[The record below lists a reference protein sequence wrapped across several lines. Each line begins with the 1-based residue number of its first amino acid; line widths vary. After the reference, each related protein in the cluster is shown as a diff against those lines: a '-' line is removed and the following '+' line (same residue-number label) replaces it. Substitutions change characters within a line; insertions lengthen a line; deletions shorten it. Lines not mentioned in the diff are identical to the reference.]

1 MTSSTRTPKRDKR
14 KDMALVRGLAVFS
27 GIILFFTM
35 NALPQDSSSFSQAQ
49 SFLREASALIRQ
61 IDKDQRS
68 SAAANIAGQQARMGD
83 LEGALTTAHRAG
95 SSSAQVFA
103 AGSTAY
109 TLVSQGNL
117 PLALEV
123 IQNSS
128 QGQDPAKANDYLSVA
143 QWLAEHHNFEHALE
157 VARLIQRA
165 KPYFGQTNNF
175 VGTLL
180 RIQAE
185 QFKAGDR
192 AGAQGTIDEALAAVA
207 WERDHP
213 EDPWFAESMPAG
225 LYANIAAELAHEG
238 NRPAAISVVDHI
250 YDLLA
255 AARTE
260 QAKEDLLLYV
270 GQAQLGM
277 GELDAAIATAEELP
291 PGNHRDG
298 IVLQVGFERAKVG
311 DLSGALDDATA
322 LSYEPWRNISLLEL
336 AVGFSSLGNDAQALA
351 TLDLIPEPGERADGL
366 AQLASLQ
373 AERHDPSAP
382 LALELAYEAA
392 MNAGA
397 ETKPYVFEGIAV
409 THADLG
415 DFGAAEDMIAR
426 MNDSSK
432 VWPLWVVTEMLIRSG
447 REAEAI
453 SLAESQSAPKPRAY
467 ALLGVATALINK
479 QREAAHYW
487 LNSSP

>member
-1 MTSSTRTPKRDKR
+1 MNSSTRTAKRDKR
-14 KDMALVRGLAVFS
+14 KDIALVRGLAVSS
-27 GIILFFTM
+27 GIILFFTI

-49 SFLREASALIRQ
+49 SFLRKASALIPQ
-61 IDKDQRS
+61 IDHRS
-68 SAAANIAGQQARMGD
+68 SAAANIAGQQARIGD
-83 LEGALTTAHRAG
+83 FEGALTTMQRAG
-95 SSSAQVFA
+95 TPGAQVST
-103 AGSTAY
+103 AGSIAY
-109 TLVSQGNL
+109 TLASQGNV
-117 PLALEV
+117 PMALEV

-128 QGQDPAKANDYLSVA
+128 KGEDAAKSNAYGSVVL
-143 QWLAEHHNFEHALE
+143 WLAEHHDFEHALE
-157 VARLIQRA
+157 VARLIRRA

-180 RIQAE
+180 PIAAE

-192 AGAQGTIDEALAAVA
+192 TGAQETIDEALVAVQ

-213 EDPWFAESMPAG
+213 EDRWFAESMPAG

-238 NRPAAISVVDHI
+238 NRPAAISVVDRL

-255 AARTE
+255 VASTE
-260 QAKEDLLLYV
+260 QAKQDLLFCL
-270 GQAQLGM
+270 GEAQLGI
-277 GELDAAIATAEELP
+277 GELDAAMASADQLP
-291 PGNHRDG
+291 PGNYRDG
-298 IVLQVGFERAKVG
+298 IVLRVGFERAKAG

-322 LSYEPWRNISLLEL
+322 LLYEPWRNISLREL
-336 AVGFSSLGNDAQALA
+336 AVRFSSLGNDAQALA

-373 AERHDPSAP
+373 AEKHDPSAP

-432 VWPLWVVTEMLIRSG
+432 VWPLWVVTKVLIRSG

-453 SLAESQSAPKPRAY
+453 CLAESQSMPKPRAY